1 MSYTINFTD
10 LSKAAR
16 NIFISVPDNGLNTS
30 DTPLTLV
37 GRNYPAY
44 GQFIASDL
52 VHLLE
57 NFANSSRP
65 SKNIEGQIWFDT
77 SDPNN
82 KKLKVFDGSDYAP
95 VAGVHRTPTS
105 PLGNTPVYSGD
116 IWVDTSN
123 NQLSIFNGSSFTLIG
138 PNYSSALKTGS
149 YATTS
154 TAIDGTIHNIVI
166 NYVNDNA
173 VEIIS
178 QENFTPIQ
186 VIDGFSNIKAGV
198 NISGKN
204 LGTTQSPSYAIFNGV
219 AYQSSN
225 LQQTIPSLQ
234 TVSANNFVR
243 NDIDQKVAGQLTVG
257 TDAGIKIGQ
266 DPTFV
271 LQRNSQYNATFLN
284 TYDKGRFTF
293 QIVSNNIANTLLTLD
308 GNTGAQGTSPAQ
320 VKVHTANLPGVTK
333 AYGTFEVTSGT
344 TMKSIVVTSTLSNI
358 DVTSDN
364 ALYVKGG
371 LGVDKTLVVT
381 GEHILVGPLSV
392 GRTEGPLGSESVAS
406 IIPGKTNQYDIGS
419 QSLKWNNVFATTFN
433 GFLAGNASTASK
445 LVGNTFFGLSGD
457 VYHTALLQ
465 YDGTPNTYT
474 MNVKLD
480 KAAIYGRSYVP
491 KVSGVTVTGPTFADD
506 DFIMVYR
513 PSAQP
518 DVGVQ
523 GNGTLYKESRYD
535 FLKDLYEYRLSTGA
549 IVPFAQD
556 TAPPGWLL
564 CDGAT
569 YDGGTGTPYNN
580 LFQIIRQKFGGQ
592 TNTQQFNVPNLLNEL
607 SWGAGY
613 IKYYIKT

>member
-95 VAGVHRTPTS
+95 IAGVHRSPTS

-123 NQLSIFNGSSFTLIG
+123 NQLSIFNGSSFSLIG
-138 PNYSSALKTGS
+138 PDYSSALKTGS

-154 TAIDGTIHNIVI
+154 TAIDGSIHNIII

-204 LGTTQSPSYAIFNGV
+204 LGTAQSPSYAIFNGV
-219 AYQSSN
+219 AYQSSH
-225 LQQTIPSLQ
+225 LQQTVPALQ

-243 NDIDQKVAGQLTVG
+243 NDIDQKVAGQLTIG
-257 TDAGIKIGQ
+257 TDAGLKIGQ
-266 DPTFV
+266 DPTFI

-308 GNTGAQGTSPAQ
+308 GNTGSQGTAPAL
-320 VKVHTANLPGVTK
+320 VKVHTANLPGATK
-333 AYGTFEVTSGT
+333 AYGTLEVTSST
-344 TMKSIVVTSTLSNI
+344 TVQTLVVLSTASDFNI
-358 DVTSDN
+358 PSQN
-364 ALYVKGG
+364 AVYIKGG
-371 LGVDKTLVVT
+371 LGIDKTLVVT
-381 GEHILVGPLSV
+381 GEHILVGPLAV
-392 GRTEGPLGSESVAS
+392 GRTNGPEPGESVAS

-419 QSLKWNNVFATTFN
+419 TSLRWNNVFATTFN

-445 LVGNTFFGLSGD
+445 LVGNTFLGLSGD

-474 MNVKLD
+474 MNVKLS
-480 KAAIYGRSYVP
+480 KAAIYGQNYVP
-491 KVSGVTVTGPTFADD
+491 KVAGVTVTGPTFADD

-518 DVGVQ
+518 DVGIQ
-523 GNGTLYKESRYD
+523 GNGNLYKESRYD

-556 TAPPGWLL
+556 TAPTGWLL

-569 YDGGTGTPYNN
+569 YDGGTGTPYNS

-592 TNTQQFNVPNLLNEL
+592 SGTQQFRVPDLRNEL

-613 IKYYIKT
+613 INYYIKI

>member
-16 NIFISVPDNGLNTS
+16 NIVITVPDNGLNTT

-95 VAGVHRTPTS
+95 IAGVHRTPIT

-154 TAIDGTIHNIVI
+154 TAIDGSIHNIII

-219 AYQSSN
+219 AYQASH
-225 LQQTIPSLQ
+225 LQQTVPALQ
-234 TVSANNFVR
+234 IVSANNFVR
-243 NDIDQKVAGQLTVG
+243 NDIDQKVSGQLTVG

-266 DPTFV
+266 DPTFI

-308 GNTGAQGTSPAQ
+308 GNTGAQGTSPAL
-320 VKVHTANLPGVTK
+320 VKVHTANLPGATK
-333 AYGTFEVTSGT
+333 AYGTLEVTSST
-344 TMKSIVVTSTLSNI
+344 TVESLVVTSTASNFDI
-358 DVTSDN
+358 PSLN
-364 ALYVKGG
+364 AVYIKGG
-371 LGVDKTLVVT
+371 LGIEKTLVVT
-381 GEHILVGPLSV
+381 GEHVLVGPLAV
-392 GRTEGPLGSESVAS
+392 GRDTGPLGSESVAS
-406 IIPGKTNQYDIGS
+406 IVPGKTNQYDIGS

-445 LVGNTFFGLSGD
+445 LIGNTFFGTTGN
-457 VYHTALLQ
+457 VHHTALLQ
-465 YDGTPNTYT
+465 YDGTAGTYL
-474 MNVKLD
+474 MNVEID
-480 KAAIYGRSYVP
+480 KSAIYGRNYVP
-491 KVSGVTVTGPTFADD
+491 KVAGVTVTGPTFADD

-518 DVGVQ
+518 DVGIQ

-549 IVPFAQD
+549 IVPYAQD
-556 TAPPGWLL
+556 TAPIGWLL
-564 CDGAT
+564 CDGTT
-569 YDGGTGTPYNN
+569 YDGGTGTPYNS
-580 LFQIIRQKFGGQ
+580 LFQVIRQKFGGQ
-592 TNTQQFNVPNLLNEL
+592 AGTQQFKVPDLRNEL

-613 IKYYIKT
+613 INYYIKI

>member
-44 GQFIASDL
+44 GQYIETDL

-77 SDPNN
+77 SDPNS

-105 PLGNTPVYSGD
+105 PLGNTPVYNGD

-154 TAIDGTIHNIVI
+154 TAIDGTVHNIVI

-178 QENFTPIQ
+178 QENFTPVQ

-198 NISGKN
+198 NITGKN

-219 AYQSSN
+219 AYQSSH
-225 LQQTIPSLQ
+225 LQQTVPALQ

-243 NDIDQKVAGQLTVG
+243 NDIDQKVAGQLTIG
-257 TDAGIKIGQ
+257 TDSGLKIGL
-266 DPTFV
+266 DPTFI

-293 QIVSNNIANTLLTLD
+293 QISSNNIQNTLLTLD
-308 GNTGAQGTSPAQ
+308 GNTGSQGTSPAQ
-320 VKVHTANLPGVTK
+320 VKVHTANLPGLTK
-333 AYGTFEVTSGT
+333 VFGTFEVTSGT
-344 TMKSIVVTSTLSNI
+344 TVQSLVVMSTASNI
-358 DVTSDN
+358 DIPSQN
-364 ALYVKGG
+364 AVYVKGG

-392 GRTEGPLGSESVAS
+392 GRTEGPIGTESVSS
-406 IIPGKTNQYDIGS
+406 IVPGKTNIYDIGS

-445 LVGNTFFGLSGD
+445 LVGNTFFEMSGD
-457 VYHTALLQ
+457 VYNTASLQ
-465 YDGTPNTYT
+465 YDGTPGHYT
-474 MNVKLD
+474 MNVKLN
-480 KAAIYGRSYVP
+480 KSAIYGRNYVP
-491 KVSGVTVTGPTFADD
+491 KVNGVAVTGPTFADD

-513 PSAQP
+513 PSTQP
-518 DVGVQ
+518 DVGIQ
-523 GNGTLYKESRYD
+523 GNGDIYKESRYD

-556 TAPPGWLL
+556 TAPTGWLL

-580 LFQIIRQKFGGQ
+580 LFQVIRQKFGGPQ
-592 TNTQQFNVPNLLNEL
+592 NTQQFNVPDLRNHL

-613 IKYYIKT
+613 INYYIKT